1 MPRLFNTDQEQNNN
15 WNIKAFFVIIKEQT
29 IFKHMYKK
37 VTILFLLMAFI
48 LGSGFG
54 CKTTDK
60 ATQAASKPITLTYWR
75 VFDGPDA
82 FDDIITQYKVI
93 HPNINIV
100 YKKLRLDE
108 YENELLNALAE
119 DRGPDIFS
127 IHNTWMKKYQT
138 KLIPMPDAITMVYL
152 STQGTIKKEVVSELK
167 TTKSIS
173 LKELK
178 DKFVDVVGRDVIL
191 DDGKVYGLPLSVDTL
206 AMYYNKDLFNLAGIS
221 KVPAYWNEEFIQDIK
236 KLTKQNVEKEI
247 VQSGVALGGS
257 TNINRYSDILA
268 VLMMQSGAT
277 MMNERGQVTFNAA
290 TPSTNYTPGV
300 DALRFYTDFADQA
313 KESYTW
319 NSDQPNSLEMFM
331 GGNLAIMLSY
341 SYDLETIKAQAPKL
355 NFSIAKLP
363 QIEGN
368 PPTNINMANYW
379 VEVVSKKSK
388 NPNEAWDFVQF
399 MTKEDQAKTYLTKTK
414 RPTALRSLVATQKED
429 DEIGIFADQVLTAK
443 SWYQGK
449 NVKAAED
456 AIAEMIGN
464 VSKTTAEK
472 IQDVLNT
479 GAAKVQQTVN

>member
-1 MPRLFNTDQEQNNN
+1 M
-15 WNIKAFFVIIKEQT
+15 V
-29 IFKHMYKK
+29 
-37 VTILFLLMAFI
+37 FI

-54 CKTTDK
+54 CKTADK

-82 FDDIITQYKVI
+82 FEDIITKYKAI
-93 HPNINIV
+93 HPNITIV

-127 IHNTWMKKYQT
+127 IHNTWMEKYQS
-138 KLIPMPDAITMVYL
+138 KLVPMPDTISMVYL

-178 DKFVDVVGRDVIL
+178 DNFVDVVSRDVIL
-191 DDGKVYGLPLSVDTL
+191 SDGKIYGLPLSVDTL

-221 KVPAYWNEEFIQDIK
+221 KVPGYWNAEFIQDIK
-236 KLTKQNVEKEI
+236 KLTKQDADKQI
-247 VQSGVALGGS
+247 VQSGVALGS
-257 TNINRYSDILA
+257 SKNINRFSDILA
-268 VLMMQSGAT
+268 ALMMQSGAT
-277 MMNERGQVTFNAA
+277 MMSDKNQVMFNA
-290 TPSTNYTPGV
+290 STGSNNYVPGV

-319 NSDQPNSLEMFM
+319 NESQPNSLEMFM
-331 GGNLAIMLSY
+331 NGTLAIMFSY

-368 PPTNINMANYW
+368 PPTNINLANYW

-388 NPNEAWDFVQF
+388 NPNEAWDFIQF
-399 MTKEDQAKTYLTKTK
+399 MTKEEQAKTYLEKTK
-414 RPTALRSLVATQKED
+414 KPTALRSLVATQKED
-429 DEIGIFADQVLTAK
+429 NEIGVFADQVLTAK
-443 SWYQGK
+443 SWYHGK

-456 AIAEMIGN
+456 AIGEMIDMVFKN
-464 VSKTTAEK
+464 TNEK
-472 IQDVLNT
+472 IIDVLNT
-479 GAAKVQQTVN
+479 GASKVQQTVN